1 MLIENIQQHHFSSF
15 SPGFWIFTG
24 KVFEIDEQMKK
35 FFNFSSNEIALEDF
49 LNAISIKSAVFLRT
63 FFSSSKE
70 DMLNIKFTR
79 KTDADHYLLMQGS
92 VVKRDENQNTLYC
105 SGYCIELQSKFSVPR
120 VLHSTEFGEW
130 DWNGLSGECQFCDNY
145 HSMLGYNPADNDFP
159 KSFEEWVER
168 LVHPDDLDTIEFQ
181 RQLLVNPDFGDKF
194 ECSVRLKHKDGHYV
208 WTIGKG
214 FVTQRNH
221 LGHAISLYGTNQNL
235 EIIQE
240 KYENAIQKIS
250 IDPLT
255 HAYTRD
261 FFSKKWKEI
270 QNNNSYPVSF
280 LYIDVC
286 YLKMVN
292 DILGHD
298 YGDEMILKSIEIIDK
313 TIQMP
318 KFIIRM
324 GGDEF
329 LVILPNC
336 TAELAAA
343 CIKNLLKS
351 KVLYEE
357 ENKIPAVFAIGK
369 SLMTSSSSLK
379 ETISAA
385 EREMQKNKE
394 RTRHEDRAVL
404 QSFIESVKKKKVEYH
419 DSRIS

>member
-15 SPGFWIFTG
+15 SPGFWIYTG
-24 KVFEIDEQMKK
+24 NTFKIDEQIKK
-35 FFNFSSNEIALEDF
+35 IFNFTSNEIELEDF
-49 LNAISIKSAVFLRT
+49 LNTIDKKSADFLRT
-63 FFSSSKE
+63 FFSSSKT

-79 KTDADHYLLMQGS
+79 RNNTKNYFLMQGS

-145 HSMLGYNPADNDFP
+145 HLMLGYNPTDNDFP
-159 KSFEEWVER
+159 NTFEEWVNS
-168 LVHPDDLDTIEFQ
+168 LVHPDDLDAIEFQ

-221 LGHAISLYGTNQNL
+221 LGHAISLYGTNQSL
-235 EIIQE
+235 EIIKE
-240 KYENAIQKIS
+240 KYENALQKIS
-250 IDPLT
+250 MDPLT
-255 HAYTRD
+255 RTYTRD

-270 QNNNSYPVSF
+270 QNNNSYPISF
-280 LYIDVC
+280 LYIDIC

-298 YGDEMILKSIEIIDK
+298 VGDEMILKVIEIIDK

-329 LVILPNC
+329 LIILPNC
-336 TAELAAA
+336 TSELAAA

-351 KVLYEE
+351 KVHYEE

-369 SLMTSSSSLK
+369 SLMTNNTSLK
-379 ETISAA
+379 SAITHA

-394 RTRHEDRAVL
+394 NSRREDRAVL
-404 QSFIESVKKKKVEYH
+404 QSFIENVKKEKVEYH
-419 DSRIS
+419 DTRI